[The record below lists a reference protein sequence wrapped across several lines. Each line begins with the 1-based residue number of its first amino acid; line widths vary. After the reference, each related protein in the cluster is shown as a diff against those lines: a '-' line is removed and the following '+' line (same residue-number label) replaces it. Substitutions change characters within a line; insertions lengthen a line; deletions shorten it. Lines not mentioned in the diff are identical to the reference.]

1 MAEITSPAEKQS
13 HRKVL
18 IGTVVSNKMQKTIV
32 VEVTRKKAHPMYKR
46 VISIRKKFYAHD
58 EKNETHPGDVVKIE
72 ESRPLSKLKRWT
84 LKEIVRKTALVPE
97 VDMTPRPALPLRTKR
112 RKEETDYG
120 PNDAIDDR
128 SCRQSGLASCR

>member
-1 MAEITSPAEKQS
+1 MAEITSQTEKAQTEKHS
-13 HRKVL
+13 GRKIL

-58 EKNETHPGDVVKIE
+58 EKNEAHPGDTVRIE

-97 VDMTPRPALPLRTKR
+97 VDIDAGIGVPAK
-112 RKEETDYG
+112 
-120 PNDAIDDR
+120 N
-128 SCRQSGLASCR
+128 

>member
-1 MAEITSPAEKQS
+1 MAETAGQSEKVQAEQQS

-58 EKNETHPGDVVKIE
+58 EKNETHPGDVVRIE

-97 VDMTPRPALPLRTKR
+97 VDI
-112 RKEETDYG
+112 
-120 PNDAIDDR
+120 DA
-128 SCRQSGLASCR
+128 GLDASAKN

>member
-1 MAEITSPAEKQS
+1 MAEIAGQSEKAQAEKVQAEK
-13 HRKVL
+13 HTGRKIL

-58 EKNETHPGDVVKIE
+58 EKNEAHPGDTVRIE

-97 VDMTPRPALPLRTKR
+97 IDVDAG
-112 RKEETDYG
+112 TDIG
-120 PNDAIDDR
+120 R
-128 SCRQSGLASCR
+128 

>member
-1 MAEITSPAEKQS
+1 MMAEITSQAGDVRGEKVQAENVQAEKVQAEKHS
-13 HRKVL
+13 GRKIL

-58 EKNETHPGDVVKIE
+58 ENNEAHPGDTVRIE

-84 LKEIVRKTALVPE
+84 LKDIVRRTALVPE
-97 VDMTPRPALPLRTKR
+97 IDI
-112 RKEETDYG
+112 
-120 PNDAIDDR
+120 DAGTGIEH
-128 SCRQSGLASCR
+128 

>member
-1 MAEITSPAEKQS
+1 MAEITSQATKIRGEDGQAGKHS
-13 HRKVL
+13 GRKIL

-97 VDMTPRPALPLRTKR
+97 VDL
-112 RKEETDYG
+112 
-120 PNDAIDDR
+120 DAGTEAGR
-128 SCRQSGLASCR
+128 

>member
-1 MAEITSPAEKQS
+1 MADIMGQSEKAQAEKVQAEKQS

-32 VEVTRKKAHPMYKR
+32 VEVTRKKAHPMYGR

-97 VDMTPRPALPLRTKR
+97 VDI
-112 RKEETDYG
+112 
-120 PNDAIDDR
+120 DAGTGVSAKD
-128 SCRQSGLASCR
+128 